1 MTDITGSGI
10 PTEEAA
16 DPQDGRMPERG
27 GQSPIDLSDL
37 NDQELLL
44 VVDEALDRLSFEELA
59 SVIEMAQERRS
70 EKQEDARRQL
80 LEEFRERAMQMGF
93 PLEALF
99 PGGGRRRR
107 SDAGS
112 TLPVRYRGPNG
123 EPWSGRGRKP
133 QWLIALEN
141 AGHTKEE
148 YLVAEG

>member
-1 MTDITGSGI
+1 
-10 PTEEAA
+10 
-16 DPQDGRMPERG
+16 MPEPG
-27 GQSPIDLSDL
+27 GQSPVDLSDL

-93 PLEALF
+93 PLETLF

-107 SDAGS
+107 ADAGS

-123 EPWSGRGRKP
+123 ETWSGRGRKP
-133 QWLIALEN
+133 QWLQLLETE
-141 AGHTKEE
+141 GHDKEE
-148 YLVAEG
+148 YRVEGG